1 MNNVWNKIFEDI
13 IRYEKEGVEME
24 QHLDK
29 QIQAIIDKYAKQ
41 TTEDQ
46 IEKLRNHLSYIA
58 LIAEQEGFQLGVR
71 FAIKLLLSLIKD

>member
-46 IEKLRNHLSYIA
+46 IEKLRNH
-58 LIAEQEGFQLGVR
+58 
-71 FAIKLLLSLIKD
+71 